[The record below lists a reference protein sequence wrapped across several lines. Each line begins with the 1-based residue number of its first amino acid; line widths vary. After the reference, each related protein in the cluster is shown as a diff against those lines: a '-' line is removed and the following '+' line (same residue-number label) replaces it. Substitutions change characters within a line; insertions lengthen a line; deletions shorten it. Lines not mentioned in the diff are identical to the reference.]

1 MSIHHPSA
9 MLLFAAPLLLGG
21 CVMTYAPHSVLG
33 QGAGVPSCA
42 REKAPVSDGWVTL
55 FDGKDV
61 SAWRGYGMAGFPDN
75 RWKVEKDGT
84 LHGLPIPHPERE
96 TSEDGRDLITRESY
110 GDFELVFEFKRTA
123 ETNSGVFYRLREQAD
138 EPVYAEAFEYQIIDE
153 KYPEYAVH
161 PSTSTGALYAL
172 YGPTGAEPNAKW
184 NIGRIVARGP
194 RLEHWLNGKLVMV
207 ADIRSED
214 FRARLG
220 KSKFPAWPEY
230 GSHQEGPIG
239 LQDEGTEVWYRTIKV
254 RRLAP

>member
-1 MSIHHPSA
+1 MRHLHPA
-9 MLLFAAPLLLGG
+9 FLLAAPLLFCG

-33 QGAGVPSCA
+33 QGAGAPPCA
-42 REKAPVSDGWVTL
+42 QAKAPVSDGWVTL
-55 FDGKDV
+55 FDGKDA
-61 SAWRGYGMAGFPDN
+61 SAWRGYGTDGFPGN
-75 RWKVEKDGT
+75 RWKVEEDGT
-84 LHGLPIPHPERE
+84 LHGIPIPHPERE
-96 TSEDGRDLITRESY
+96 TTEDGCDLITRESY

-153 KYPEYAVH
+153 SFADYKVR
-161 PSTSTGALYAL
+161 PSTSTGALYSL
-172 YGPTGAEPNAKW
+172 YEPVGAQANEKW

-194 RLEHWLNGKLVMV
+194 VLEHWLNGKLVMV
-207 ADIRSED
+207 ADTRSED
-214 FRARLG
+214 FRQRMG

-230 GSHQEGPIG
+230 GAHKEGPIG